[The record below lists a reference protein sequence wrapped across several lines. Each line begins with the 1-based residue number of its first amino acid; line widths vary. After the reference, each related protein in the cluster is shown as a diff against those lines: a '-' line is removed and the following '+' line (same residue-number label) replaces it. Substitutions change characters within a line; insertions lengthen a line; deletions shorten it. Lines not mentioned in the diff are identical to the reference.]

1 MNYGYNNYYG
11 GQYYQPAPPPPPVKK
26 KSKKWI
32 PFAIIGAY
40 KLIVIIVVISII
52 VTVAR
57 VNFVSTSGNGVPTI
71 NDKTYFSIQTD
82 SMYPTFS
89 PGDLIIGDPDFEVEE
104 LKVGDIIT
112 YWTVINGERV
122 LNTHRIY
129 EIYDGGDYLIFATK
143 GDNNTAVDSLT
154 VHESEI
160 VSVYERTIDGAGR
173 TLDYLQTPS
182 GFGTMVVVGILLI
195 VF

>member
-26 KSKKWI
+26 KSKKWL

-40 KLIVIIVVISII
+40 KLIVIVLMITVIA
-52 VTVAR
+52 TVSSLSYTAG
-57 VNFVSTSGNGVPTI
+57 SGQVPTLFG
-71 NDKTYFSIQTD
+71 KAYFSIQTD

-89 PGDLIIGDPDFEVEE
+89 HGDLIIGDPDFEVEE

-112 YWTVINGERV
+112 YWTVISGERV

-143 GDNNTAVDSLT
+143 GDNNNVVDSLT

-160 VSVYERTIDGAGR
+160 VSVYERTIGGAGR